1 MMFLKIS
8 LNKQD
13 RVRSKHIHVY
23 KLMVAFHSRPKQSIE
38 MEMNETTKIE
48 DMILFAIRQR

>member
-1 MMFLKIS
+1 MFLKIS